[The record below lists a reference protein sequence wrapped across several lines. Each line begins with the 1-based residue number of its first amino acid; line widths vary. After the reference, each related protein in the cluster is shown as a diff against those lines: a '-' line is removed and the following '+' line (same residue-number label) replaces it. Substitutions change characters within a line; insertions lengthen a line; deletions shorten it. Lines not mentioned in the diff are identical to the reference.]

1 MMFEKPVIALLYD
14 FDKTLCTKDM
24 QEYSFIPE
32 VKMESAAFWQESN
45 SLAKKHK
52 MDRILASMYLML
64 QKAKEA
70 QEPVYR
76 DNFVTFGNAL
86 QFFPGVED
94 WFARIDQLGET
105 LQMTIEHYIISSGLR
120 EIIEGSSIY
129 PHFREVFA
137 SEYYYDENGDACWP
151 KNMVNYTIKTQFLY
165 RVNKGVLDISN
176 DDDLNRYIADEER
189 AVPFRNMI
197 YIGDGLTDVPCMHL
211 VKENGG
217 YSIAVYQSGRR
228 EAVEEL
234 LKHER
239 VDFLVL
245 ADYSEHGE
253 LDEIVQDMIHTMA
266 MVEGLKRKNQE
277 QLVQIR
283 SIPGEE

>member
-1 MMFEKPVIALLYD
+1 MMSEKPVIALLYD

-32 VKMESAAFWQESN
+32 INMEPAAFWHESN
-45 SLAKKHK
+45 GLAKDQK

-64 QKAKEA
+64 QKAKKA
-70 QEPVYR
+70 GEPVCR

-86 QFFPGVED
+86 QFFPGVEN
-94 WFARIDQLGET
+94 WFNRINRLGESM
-105 LQMTIEHYIISSGLR
+105 QMTVEHYIISSGLH

-129 PHFREVFA
+129 PYFREVFA
-137 SEYYYDENGDACWP
+137 SEYYYDENGNACWP
-151 KNMVNYTIKTQFLY
+151 KNMVNYTTKTQFLY
-165 RVNKGVLDISN
+165 RVNKGVLDVSN
-176 DDDLNRYIADEER
+176 DDDLNKFTAQEER

-217 YSIAVYQSGRR
+217 YSIAVYQAGGR

-234 LKHER
+234 LMHER
-239 VDFLVL
+239 VNFLVP
-245 ADYSEHGE
+245 ADYSEQTE
-253 LDEIVQDMIHTMA
+253 LDEIVQNIIRTMA
-266 MVEGLKRKNQE
+266 MVDGLKRKNQE
-277 QLVQIR
+277 QLTQIR
-283 SIPGEE
+283 SIPGVE